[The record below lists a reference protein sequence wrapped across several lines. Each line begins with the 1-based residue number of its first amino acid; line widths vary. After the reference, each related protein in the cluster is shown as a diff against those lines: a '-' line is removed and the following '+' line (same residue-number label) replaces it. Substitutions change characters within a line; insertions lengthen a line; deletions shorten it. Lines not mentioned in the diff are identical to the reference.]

1 MKDATALPVA
11 DSPSGTFLTRVVS
24 ALVLIPPVLA
34 AVHYGTPAFEILLG
48 LVSLLLAQEWAR
60 LCGRG
65 TGRAW
70 AGILIAVV
78 LAVIAATAFRYYGTA
93 LLTALAGSLALYVVA
108 RLGRYPSPLWLSAG
122 VLYIGLPVLALM
134 WLRTEP
140 ASGRETL
147 FWLLGLVWV
156 TDTGAFLFGRAIGGP
171 KLAPGI
177 SPNKTWAGL
186 IGGLVSACLWGLA
199 AGYATELLAP
209 VLLFVLSGALAL
221 VSQAGDLA
229 ESRIKRHFGVKDS
242 GGLIPG
248 HGGMFDRLDGLL
260 AVAPVVAIMY
270 QFGGGNLLPW
280 R

>member
-1 MKDATALPVA
+1 VA

-93 LLTALAGSLALYVVA
+93 LLTVLAGSLALYVVA